1 MIRTE
6 NRFGTV
12 EISNNFFAELVSHA
26 ASGCF
31 GVSSMVVS
39 GPSQGLRSIT
49 GAQLPD
55 KGVLVR
61 VKDGALIIELH
72 IEIAYGVNVTTVVRS
87 IVSEVRYAVED
98 TTGFKVSRVNVFVD
112 AMKCE

>member
-1 MIRTE
+1 MIRVE
-6 NRFGTV
+6 NRLGTV

-31 GVSSMVVS
+31 GVAGMVAS
-39 GPSQGLRSIT
+39 GASQGFRQMA
-49 GAQLPD
+49 GAELTY

-61 VKDGALIIELH
+61 AKDGALVVDLH
-72 IEIAYGVNVTTVVRS
+72 IEVSYGVNISAVVRS

-98 TTGFKVSRVNVFVD
+98 TTGFKVDCVNVFVD
-112 AMKCE
+112 AMKSE

>member
-31 GVSSMVVS
+31 GVSSMVAS